1 MLPAI
6 PELVVRLLAEARAHE
21 QMQQLLQYRI
31 LPDCLAVASATLGAA
46 GAHAPL
52 RQLGLDMLYRLNEHA
67 LIEQCAAEGRGS
79 RRKPS
84 PCALGV
90 KMYELASR
98 YTKRKRNWD
107 ELG

>member
-67 LIEQCAAEGRGS
+67 LIEQCIIEGR
-79 RRKPS
+79 R
-84 PCALGV
+84 A
-90 KMYELASR
+90 A
-98 YTKRKRNWD
+98 
-107 ELG
+107 

>member
-67 LIEQCAAEGRGS
+67 LIEQCLAEGRG
-79 RRKPS
+79 
-84 PCALGV
+84 
-90 KMYELASR
+90 
-98 YTKRKRNWD
+98 
-107 ELG
+107 

>member
-1 MLPAI
+1 MRAQQAPPQQAAPGALQ
-6 PELVVRLLAEARAHE
+6 EEGSGEARAHE

-67 LIEQCAAEGRGS
+67 LIEQCLAEGR
-79 RRKPS
+79 R
-84 PCALGV
+84 
-90 KMYELASR
+90 
-98 YTKRKRNWD
+98 
-107 ELG
+107 